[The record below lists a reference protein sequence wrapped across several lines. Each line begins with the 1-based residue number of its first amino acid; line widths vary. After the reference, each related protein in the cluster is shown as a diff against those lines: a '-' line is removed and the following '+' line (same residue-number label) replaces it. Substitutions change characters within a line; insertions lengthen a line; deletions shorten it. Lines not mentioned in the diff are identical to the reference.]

1 MYAEMDIFWIPAG
14 AFGAALVLT
23 GLLRRYALRVR
34 LLDIPNPR
42 SSHSIPT
49 PRGGGLAV
57 VLIFVLGVCLLA
69 WENSVPA
76 SLLPLVLQPCVLVA
90 TVGWL
95 DDHRSLPAPVRLL
108 VHLLAAGL
116 ALLLLPGLPVLP
128 LFYEQIPLAAWSYPF
143 LLIGLVWVVNLNNFM
158 DGIDGIASVEAI
170 SVTAG
175 AAVILWLNGGAVSL
189 VLLLVLLAAAVSG
202 FLAWN
207 WPPAKIFMG
216 DACSGFL
223 GMAIGVFAFIASA
236 RGGINL
242 WSWLI
247 LYGVFAVDATYT
259 LLRRFVGGEKLHE
272 AHRSHAYQ
280 ILARRWQSHLKVT
293 LLVLAVNICWL
304 FPLAVVSSRC
314 PEWAVVCVMVA
325 LAPLILGVIR
335 VGAGTNQ

>member
-1 MYAEMDIFWIPAG
+1 MNTVWVLAG
-14 AFGAALVLT
+14 AFGMSFILT

-42 SSHSIPT
+42 SSHSVPT

-57 VLIFVLGVCLLA
+57 VLIFVLGACLLA
-69 WENSVPA
+69 WFQSIPA
-76 SLLPLVLQPCVLVA
+76 SLLPLVLLPCVLVA

-95 DDHRSLPAPVRLL
+95 DDHYSLPALVRLL
-108 VHLLAAGL
+108 VHLLAGGL
-116 ALLLLPGLPVLP
+116 TLFLLPGLPALP
-128 LFYEQIPLAAWSYPF
+128 MFYGQIPPAVWSYP
-143 LLIGLVWVVNLNNFM
+143 LILTGLAWAVNLNNFM

-175 AAVILWLNGGAVSL
+175 AAAILWLNGGSVSSIF
-189 VLLLVLLAAAVSG
+189 LLVLLAASVAG

-207 WPPAKIFMG
+207 WPPAKVFMG

-223 GMAIGVFAFIASA
+223 GMAIGMFALVTSVQ
-236 RGGINL
+236 GGINL
-242 WSWLI
+242 WTWLI
-247 LYGVFAVDATYT
+247 LYGVFVVDATCT
-259 LLRRFVGGEKLHE
+259 LLRRFARGQKLYE

-280 ILARRWQSHLKVT
+280 ILTRRWQSHLKVT
-293 LLVLAVNICWL
+293 GLVLAVNICWL

-314 PEWAVVCVMVA
+314 PEWSLLCAAAA

-335 VGAGTNQ
+335 AGAGTTDQ

>member
-1 MYAEMDIFWIPAG
+1 MNVFWILAG
-14 AFGAALVLT
+14 AFGAALILT

-42 SSHSIPT
+42 SSHTIPT

-57 VLIFVLGVCLLA
+57 VLIFVVGACLLA
-69 WENSVPA
+69 WRQSVPP
-76 SLLPLVLQPCVLVA
+76 SLLPLVLLPCVLVA

-95 DDHRSLPAPVRLL
+95 DDHYSLPALVRLL
-108 VHLLAAGL
+108 VHLLAGGVTL
-116 ALLLLPGLPVLP
+116 FLLPGLPQLP
-128 LFYEQIPLAAWSYPF
+128 LFHGQISLAAWSYPV
-143 LLIGLVWVVNLNNFM
+143 LLVGLVWVVNLNNFM

-175 AAVILWLNGGAVSL
+175 AAVILWLNGGELSL
-189 VLLLVLLAAAVSG
+189 ISLLLLLAAAVAG

-223 GMAIGVFAFIASA
+223 GMAVGVFALVTSA
-236 RGGINL
+236 GGGINL
-242 WSWLI
+242 WTWLI

-259 LLRRFVGGEKLHE
+259 LLRRFVRGQKLHE

-280 ILARRWQSHLKVT
+280 ILARRGQSHLKVT
-293 LLVLAVNICWL
+293 ALVLAVNICWL

-314 PEWAVVCVMVA
+314 PEWSLVCAALA
-325 LAPLILGVIR
+325 LAPLVAGVIH
-335 VGAGTNQ
+335 VGAGSTDQ

>member
-1 MYAEMDIFWIPAG
+1 MTILWILAG
-14 AFGAALVLT
+14 AFAASLVLT

-42 SSHSIPT
+42 SSHTNPT

-57 VLIFVLGVCLLA
+57 VLIFVLGAGLLA
-69 WENSVPA
+69 REDSVPL
-76 SLLPLVLQPCVLVA
+76 SLLPLVLLPCVLVA
-90 TVGWL
+90 VVGWL
-95 DDHRSLPAPVRLL
+95 DDHSSLPARVRLL

-116 ALLLLPGLPVLP
+116 VLFLLPGLPALP
-128 LFYEQIPLAAWSYPF
+128 FFHWQMPLAVWWCPVI
-143 LLIGLVWVVNLNNFM
+143 LIGLVWAVNLNNFM

-170 SVTAG
+170 SVTLGG
-175 AAVILWLNGGAVSL
+175 ALILWLNGGAVAFIF
-189 VLLLVLLAAAVSG
+189 LLVLLAVAVAG
-202 FLAWN
+202 FLVWN

-223 GMAIGVFAFIASA
+223 GMAIGLFALVTSA

-242 WSWLI
+242 WTWLI

-259 LLRRFVGGEKLHE
+259 LLRRFARGEKLRE

-293 LLVLAVNICWL
+293 ALVLAVNICWL

-314 PEWAVVCVMVA
+314 PEWSWACALLA
-325 LAPLILGVIR
+325 LAPLILGEVR
-335 VGAGTNQ
+335 VGAGTTDK